1 MSVDRLEEIQLGWKD
16 NYGAAIANGDID
28 WLISEVERLRGDQ
41 QDWRKGVALIA
52 SAVGITD
59 TLSCVA
65 ISQRVLEQAAEVE
78 RLTHLHNLDHSLA
91 DQWQKK
97 NEELLGLLENIKR
110 LLGRSKEYVYQGR
123 GLPELRAKFLAE
135 IDEALATA

>member
-1 MSVDRLEEIQLGWKD
+1 MSEDRWEAKYVDCIKRYEQLSLEWEK
-16 NYGAAIANGDID
+16 
-28 WLISEVERLRGDQ
+28 SRERHR
-41 QDWRKGVALIA
+41 
-52 SAVGITD
+52 S
-59 TLSCVA
+59 
-65 ISQRVLEQAAEVE
+65 EVE

-135 IDEALATA
+135 IDEALATTAKETS

>member
-1 MSVDRLEEIQLGWKD
+1 MTDLVQKIREAVTHRAGCPLHTIDCEECRKWHPEE
-16 NYGAAIANGDID
+16 
-28 WLISEVERLRGDQ
+28 WLS
-41 QDWRKGVALIA
+41 
-52 SAVGITD
+52 
-59 TLSCVA
+59 
-65 ISQRVLEQAAEVE
+65 QAADEIE

-135 IDEALATA
+135 IDKALATPAKEKK